1 MKYELEIFD
10 RIIGGDLSP
19 FADGICERTKYND
32 AIKQKYNLCYN
43 YIIATFK
50 TSKQKVELIDKK
62 VISNLHPFAQN
73 EITPQQNLFQVA
85 DIENIAPNAFKGLK
99 LKRDKIVHVSY
110 SRQPHKTIVYFK
122 EIRECGD
129 IPCNEAKYYY
139 YNDLLREATETI
151 KSNIKQNVFKSES
164 AYTIEEYIY
173 KNQSALFSLSY
184 RLMKLISP
192 KNKKD
197 IYNTTVEF
205 TDIDILCLTFI
216 YLEELLRFIEKN
228 YFKYID
234 VNIQVP
240 YRSALIK
247 AYDIT
252 DKLETVKPALLT
264 SNINKE
270 LLKIIFVPFL
280 KLSAFGIEEKITYQQ
295 LSYLNIYISSFYDY
309 VVTHSPES
317 ITDDAILQLVKE
329 LNYNPVE
336 MFAFIIDRFILK
348 VEPHESLTDK
358 IDSYYQCLK
367 TVNQINCKTPLSYNS
382 NLPSLK
388 HQIIGWLE
396 EEINYLT
403 KKLQLQAQKQPNLF
417 SQQEKVKLQSG
428 LSVAQLAYFFK
439 LQADTGIITHKNQ
452 RDIFRHIAENY
463 QTSKVHE
470 ISAESV
476 GSKFYNVENSTIEAI
491 KTMIINVLNEVNK
504 NRI

>member
-10 RIIGGDLSP
+10 RIISGDLSP
-19 FADGICERTKYND
+19 FADGICERTKYNN
-32 AIKQKYNLCYN
+32 ALKQKHELCYN
-43 YIIATFK
+43 YVIATFK

-62 VISNLHPFAQN
+62 IVSTLHPFVKN

-85 DIENIAPNAFKGLK
+85 DIENIAPNAFKK
-99 LKRDKIVHVSY
+99 LELNRDKIVHISY

-122 EIRECGD
+122 EIRDCND

-139 YNDLLREATETI
+139 YNDLLREATEII
-151 KSNIKQNVFKSES
+151 KSNIKQNVFKSDS
-164 AYTIEEYIY
+164 AHTIEEYIH

-184 RLMKLISP
+184 RLMKLICP

-197 IYNTTVEF
+197 IYNTKIDF
-205 TDIDILCLTFI
+205 TDIDILCLTYI

-240 YRSALIK
+240 YRSELIN
-247 AYDIT
+247 AYDIPE
-252 DKLETVKPALLT
+252 KLETVKPALLS
-264 SNINKE
+264 SNISKE

-295 LSYLNIYISSFYDY
+295 LSYLNIYISSFYDFIS
-309 VVTHSPES
+309 VHTPES
-317 ITDDAILQLVKE
+317 ITDENISQLVKE

-336 MFAFIIDRFILK
+336 MFTFIIDRIISK
-348 VEPHESLTDK
+348 AEPHESLTDK
-358 IDSYYQCLK
+358 IDFYYQCLK
-367 TVNQINCKTPLSYNS
+367 IVNQINCKTPQSYNS

-403 KKLQLQAQKQPNLF
+403 KKLQLQSQKQPNLF
-417 SQQEKVKLQSG
+417 SQQDKIKLQSG

-439 LQADTGIITHKNQ
+439 LQVDAGIITHKNQ
-452 RDIFRHIAENY
+452 RDIFRHIADNY
-463 QTSKVHE
+463 QTSKVHD

-476 GSKFYNVENSTIEAI
+476 GSKFYNLESSTIDSI
-491 KTMIINVLNEVNK
+491 KSIIILILNKINK
-504 NRI
+504 QNQ